1 MDDPHYLSGL
11 QLTGRRVVMIGGGSV
26 AQRRLPRL
34 ISAGARVE
42 LVSPHTTPSV
52 QGMVDAGE
60 LVWHERPYAPGDL
73 RDAWYALA
81 CTD

>member
-11 QLTGRRVVMIGGGSV
+11 NLTGRRVVVFGGGSV

-42 LVSPHTTPSV
+42 LVS
-52 QGMVDAGE
+52 
-60 LVWHERPYAPGDL
+60 
-73 RDAWYALA
+73 
-81 CTD
+81 